1 MEITINA
8 VFCIVL
14 ANAIYWTMIFLVD
27 AVNAMIDGIN
37 EGEGFIDNRHYLLSW
52 ALVLLVYFVKSSIF
66 QL

>member
-14 ANAIYWTMIFLVD
+14 ANAIYWTMMFLVD
-27 AVNAMIDGIN
+27 ASNATIDGIN
-37 EGEGFIDNRHYLLSW
+37 EGEGYIDNRHYLLSW

-66 QL
+66 QI